1 MNTETK
7 SMVHFVE
14 QQQLS
19 EAHAQPSA
27 VGGMCRPQL
36 TSRAQL
42 LWSWF
47 GNCSFFP

>member
-1 MNTETK
+1 MDTETN

-27 VGGMCRPQL
+27 VGGMCRPPTL
-36 TSRAQL
+36 STCATAVEL
-42 LWSWF
+42 
-47 GNCSFFP
+47 